1 MDYLKYALE
10 KQEINPH
17 IEIFGG
23 VGIEQINDAEKKLGI
38 LFPSQYKAFLLGCG
52 SCGIADT
59 YVSGLF
65 KEWDNLTSTGSIV
78 HDTIEAREKHNLPNE
93 YIVIEYM
100 VDHGDARLANAADE
114 GVVNI
119 DKYGFG
125 AGRIHVRLPEKSRTE
140 PLHFIWPYCCRVW
153 KEGCSLIC
161 QS

>member
-10 KQEINPH
+10 KQEINPD

-23 VGIEQINDAEKKLGI
+23 VGIERINDAEKKLGI
-38 LFPSQYKAFLLGCG
+38 LFPSQYKAFLLVCG
-52 SCGIADT
+52 SCGITDT

-100 VDHGDARLANAADE
+100 VDENYYVLKTSGNDRIEDGEIYSIDINSDGSLSSFCKIFDSF
-114 GVVNI
+114 VNYF
-119 DKYGFG
+119 KFVLE
-125 AGRIHVRLPEKSRTE
+125 R
-140 PLHFIWPYCCRVW
+140 
-153 KEGCSLIC
+153 
-161 QS
+161 

>member
-10 KQEINPH
+10 KQEINPD

-100 VDHGDARLANAADE
+100 VDENYYVLKTSGNDRIEDGEIYSIDINSDGSLSSFCKIFDSF
-114 GVVNI
+114 VNYF
-119 DKYGFG
+119 KFVLE
-125 AGRIHVRLPEKSRTE
+125 R
-140 PLHFIWPYCCRVW
+140 
-153 KEGCSLIC
+153 
-161 QS
+161 

>member
-10 KQEINPH
+10 KQEINPD

-38 LFPSQYKAFLLGCG
+38 LFPGQYKAFLLGCG

-65 KEWDNLTSTGSIV
+65 KEWDNLTLTGSIV

-100 VDHGDARLANAADE
+100 VDENYYVLKTSENDRIEDGEIYSIDINSDGSLSSFCKIFDSF
-114 GVVNI
+114 VNYF
-119 DKYGFG
+119 KFVLE
-125 AGRIHVRLPEKSRTE
+125 R
-140 PLHFIWPYCCRVW
+140 
-153 KEGCSLIC
+153 
-161 QS
+161 

>member
-1 MDYLKYALE
+1 MDYLRYALE
-10 KQEINPH
+10 KQEINPD

-100 VDHGDARLANAADE
+100 VDENYYVLKTSENDRIEDGEIYSIDINSDGSLSSFCEIFDSF
-114 GVVNI
+114 VNYF
-119 DKYGFG
+119 KFVLE
-125 AGRIHVRLPEKSRTE
+125 R
-140 PLHFIWPYCCRVW
+140 
-153 KEGCSLIC
+153 
-161 QS
+161 

>member
-10 KQEINPH
+10 KQEINPD

-23 VGIEQINDAEKKLGI
+23 VGIEQINNAEKKLGI
-38 LFPSQYKAFLLGCG
+38 LFPTQYKAFLLGCG

-100 VDHGDARLANAADE
+100 VDENYYVLKTSGNIQIEDGEIYSIDINSDGSLSSFCKIFDSF
-114 GVVNI
+114 VNYF
-119 DKYGFG
+119 KFVLE
-125 AGRIHVRLPEKSRTE
+125 R
-140 PLHFIWPYCCRVW
+140 
-153 KEGCSLIC
+153 
-161 QS
+161 

>member
-1 MDYLKYALE
+1 MDYLRYALE
-10 KQEINPH
+10 KQEINPD

-23 VGIEQINDAEKKLGI
+23 VGIERINDAEKKLGI

-100 VDHGDARLANAADE
+100 VDENYYVLKTSGNDRIEDGEIYSIDINSDGSLSSFCKIFDSF
-114 GVVNI
+114 VNYF
-119 DKYGFG
+119 KFVLE
-125 AGRIHVRLPEKSRTE
+125 R
-140 PLHFIWPYCCRVW
+140 
-153 KEGCSLIC
+153 
-161 QS
+161 

>member
-10 KQEINPH
+10 KQEINPN

-23 VGIEQINDAEKKLGI
+23 VGIERINDAEKKLGI

-100 VDHGDARLANAADE
+100 VDENYYVLKTSENDRLEDGEIYSIDINSD
-114 GVVNI
+114 GSLSSFCKIFDSFVNYF
-119 DKYGFG
+119 KFVLE
-125 AGRIHVRLPEKSRTE
+125 R
-140 PLHFIWPYCCRVW
+140 
-153 KEGCSLIC
+153 
-161 QS
+161 

>member
-1 MDYLKYALE
+1 MDYLRYALE
-10 KQEINPH
+10 KQEINPD

-100 VDHGDARLANAADE
+100 VDENYYVLKTSENDRIEDGEIYSIDINSDGSLSSFCKIFDSF
-114 GVVNI
+114 VNYF
-119 DKYGFG
+119 KFVLE
-125 AGRIHVRLPEKSRTE
+125 R
-140 PLHFIWPYCCRVW
+140 
-153 KEGCSLIC
+153 
-161 QS
+161 

>member
-1 MDYLKYALE
+1 MDYLRYALE
-10 KQEINPH
+10 KQEINPD

-23 VGIEQINDAEKKLGI
+23 VGIERINDAEKKLGI

-100 VDHGDARLANAADE
+100 VDENYYVLKTSENDRLEDGEIYSIDINSD
-114 GVVNI
+114 GSLSSFCKIFDSFVNYF
-119 DKYGFG
+119 KFVLE
-125 AGRIHVRLPEKSRTE
+125 R
-140 PLHFIWPYCCRVW
+140 
-153 KEGCSLIC
+153 
-161 QS
+161 

>member
-10 KQEINPH
+10 KQEINPD

-93 YIVIEYM
+93 YIAMEYM
-100 VDHGDARLANAADE
+100 VDENYYVLKTSGNDRIEDGEIYSIDINSDGSLSSFCKIFDSF
-114 GVVNI
+114 VNYF
-119 DKYGFG
+119 KFVLE
-125 AGRIHVRLPEKSRTE
+125 R
-140 PLHFIWPYCCRVW
+140 
-153 KEGCSLIC
+153 
-161 QS
+161 

>member
-10 KQEINPH
+10 KQEINPD

-78 HDTIEAREKHNLPNE
+78 HDTLEAREKHNLPNE

-100 VDHGDARLANAADE
+100 VDENYYVLKTSENDRLEDGEIYSIDINSD
-114 GVVNI
+114 GSLSSFCKIFDSFVNYF
-119 DKYGFG
+119 KFVLE
-125 AGRIHVRLPEKSRTE
+125 R
-140 PLHFIWPYCCRVW
+140 
-153 KEGCSLIC
+153 
-161 QS
+161 

>member
-1 MDYLKYALE
+1 MIQILPSNIKTLKQNIG
-10 KQEINPH
+10 KS
-17 IEIFGG
+17 
-23 VGIEQINDAEKKLGI
+23 EQNKYEKKLGI

-100 VDHGDARLANAADE
+100 VDENYYVLKTSENDRLEDGEIYSIDINSD
-114 GVVNI
+114 GSLSSFCKIFDSFVNYF
-119 DKYGFG
+119 KFVLE
-125 AGRIHVRLPEKSRTE
+125 R
-140 PLHFIWPYCCRVW
+140 
-153 KEGCSLIC
+153 
-161 QS
+161 

>member
-10 KQEINPH
+10 KQEINPD

-78 HDTIEAREKHNLPNE
+78 HDTLEAREKHNLPNE
-93 YIVIEYM
+93 YIVIEYI
-100 VDHGDARLANAADE
+100 VDENYYVLKTSGNDRIEDGEIYSIDINSDGSLSSFCKIFDSF
-114 GVVNI
+114 VNYF
-119 DKYGFG
+119 KFVLE
-125 AGRIHVRLPEKSRTE
+125 R
-140 PLHFIWPYCCRVW
+140 
-153 KEGCSLIC
+153 
-161 QS
+161 

>member
-10 KQEINPH
+10 KQEINPD

-23 VGIEQINDAEKKLGI
+23 VGIEQINNAEKKLGI
-38 LFPSQYKAFLLGCG
+38 LFPTQYKAFLLGCG

-65 KEWDNLTSTGSIV
+65 KEWDNLTSTGSVV

-100 VDHGDARLANAADE
+100 VDENYYVLKTSENDRIEDGEIYSIDINSDGSLSSFCKIFDSF
-114 GVVNI
+114 VNYF
-119 DKYGFG
+119 KFVLE
-125 AGRIHVRLPEKSRTE
+125 R
-140 PLHFIWPYCCRVW
+140 
-153 KEGCSLIC
+153 
-161 QS
+161 

>member
-10 KQEINPH
+10 KQEINPD

-23 VGIEQINDAEKKLGI
+23 VGIERINDAEKKLGI

-65 KEWDNLTSTGSIV
+65 KEWDNLTSTGSVV

-93 YIVIEYM
+93 YIVIEYI
-100 VDHGDARLANAADE
+100 VDENYYVLKTSGNDRIEDGEIYSIDINSDGSLSSFCKIFDSF
-114 GVVNI
+114 VNYF
-119 DKYGFG
+119 KFVLE
-125 AGRIHVRLPEKSRTE
+125 R
-140 PLHFIWPYCCRVW
+140 
-153 KEGCSLIC
+153 
-161 QS
+161 

>member
-1 MDYLKYALE
+1 MDYLRYALE
-10 KQEINPH
+10 KQEINPD

-38 LFPSQYKAFLLGCG
+38 LFPSEYKAFLLGCG

-100 VDHGDARLANAADE
+100 VDENYYVLKTSENDRLEDGEIYSIDINSD
-114 GVVNI
+114 GSLSSFCKIFDSFVNYF
-119 DKYGFG
+119 KFVLE
-125 AGRIHVRLPEKSRTE
+125 R
-140 PLHFIWPYCCRVW
+140 
-153 KEGCSLIC
+153 
-161 QS
+161 

>member
-10 KQEINPH
+10 KQEINPD

-23 VGIEQINDAEKKLGI
+23 VGIERINDAEKKLGI

-65 KEWDNLTSTGSIV
+65 KEWDNLTSTGSVV

-93 YIVIEYM
+93 YIVMEYM
-100 VDHGDARLANAADE
+100 VDENYYVLKTSGNIQIEDGEIYSIDINSDGSLSSFCKIFDSF
-114 GVVNI
+114 VNYF
-119 DKYGFG
+119 KFVLE
-125 AGRIHVRLPEKSRTE
+125 R
-140 PLHFIWPYCCRVW
+140 
-153 KEGCSLIC
+153 
-161 QS
+161 

>member
-1 MDYLKYALE
+1 MDYLKYALQ
-10 KQEINPH
+10 KQEINPN

-23 VGIEQINDAEKKLGI
+23 VGIERINDAEKKLGI

-65 KEWDNLTSTGSIV
+65 KEWDNLTSTGSVV

-100 VDHGDARLANAADE
+100 VDENYYVLKTSENDRIEDGEIYSIDINSDGSLSSFCKIFDSF
-114 GVVNI
+114 VNYF
-119 DKYGFG
+119 KFVLE
-125 AGRIHVRLPEKSRTE
+125 R
-140 PLHFIWPYCCRVW
+140 
-153 KEGCSLIC
+153 
-161 QS
+161 

>member
-10 KQEINPH
+10 KQEINPA

-23 VGIEQINDAEKKLGI
+23 VGIERINDAEKKLGI

-93 YIVIEYM
+93 YIVIEYI
-100 VDHGDARLANAADE
+100 VDENYYVLKTSGNDRIEDGEIYSIDINSDGSLSSFCKIFDSF
-114 GVVNI
+114 VNYF
-119 DKYGFG
+119 KFVLE
-125 AGRIHVRLPEKSRTE
+125 R
-140 PLHFIWPYCCRVW
+140 
-153 KEGCSLIC
+153 
-161 QS
+161 

>member
-1 MDYLKYALE
+1 MDYLRYALE
-10 KQEINPH
+10 KQEINPD

-100 VDHGDARLANAADE
+100 VDENYYVLKTSENDRLEDGE
-114 GVVNI
+114 IYSI
-119 DKYGFG
+119 DINSDG
-125 AGRIHVRLPEKSRTE
+125 
-140 PLHFIWPYCCRVW
+140 
-153 KEGCSLIC
+153 SLSSFCKIFD
-161 QS
+161 SFVTYFKFVLER

>member
-10 KQEINPH
+10 KQEINPD

-23 VGIEQINDAEKKLGI
+23 VGIERINDAEKKLGI

-100 VDHGDARLANAADE
+100 VDENYYVLKTSGNDRIEDGEIYSIDINSDGSLSSFCKIFDSF
-114 GVVNI
+114 VNYF
-119 DKYGFG
+119 KFVLE
-125 AGRIHVRLPEKSRTE
+125 R
-140 PLHFIWPYCCRVW
+140 
-153 KEGCSLIC
+153 
-161 QS
+161 

>member
-1 MDYLKYALE
+1 MDYLRYALE
-10 KQEINPH
+10 KQEINPD

-23 VGIEQINDAEKKLGI
+23 VGIEQINDAEKNLGI

-100 VDHGDARLANAADE
+100 VDENYYVLKTSENDRIEDGEIYSIDINSDGSLSSFCEIFDSF
-114 GVVNI
+114 VNYF
-119 DKYGFG
+119 KFVLE
-125 AGRIHVRLPEKSRTE
+125 R
-140 PLHFIWPYCCRVW
+140 
-153 KEGCSLIC
+153 
-161 QS
+161 

>member
-1 MDYLKYALE
+1 MDYLRYALE
-10 KQEINPH
+10 KQEINPD

-93 YIVIEYM
+93 YIVMEYM
-100 VDHGDARLANAADE
+100 VDENYYVLKTSGNIQIEDGEIYSIDINSDGSLSSFCKIFDSF
-114 GVVNI
+114 VNYF
-119 DKYGFG
+119 KFVLE
-125 AGRIHVRLPEKSRTE
+125 R
-140 PLHFIWPYCCRVW
+140 
-153 KEGCSLIC
+153 
-161 QS
+161 

>member
-1 MDYLKYALE
+1 MDYLRYALE
-10 KQEINPH
+10 KQEINPD

-100 VDHGDARLANAADE
+100 VDENYYVLKTSENDRIEDDE
-114 GVVNI
+114 IYSIDINSDGSLSSFCKIFDSFVNYF
-119 DKYGFG
+119 KFVLE
-125 AGRIHVRLPEKSRTE
+125 R
-140 PLHFIWPYCCRVW
+140 
-153 KEGCSLIC
+153 
-161 QS
+161 

>member
-1 MDYLKYALE
+1 MDYLRYALE
-10 KQEINPH
+10 KQEINPD

-100 VDHGDARLANAADE
+100 VDENYYVLKTSGNIQIEDGEIYSIDINSDGSLSSFCKIFDSF
-114 GVVNI
+114 VNYF
-119 DKYGFG
+119 KFVLE
-125 AGRIHVRLPEKSRTE
+125 R
-140 PLHFIWPYCCRVW
+140 
-153 KEGCSLIC
+153 
-161 QS
+161 

>member
-10 KQEINPH
+10 KQEINPD

-23 VGIEQINDAEKKLGI
+23 VGIERINDAEKKLGI

-100 VDHGDARLANAADE
+100 VDENYYVLKTSGNARIEDGEIYSIDINSDGSLSSFCKIFDSF
-114 GVVNI
+114 VNYF
-119 DKYGFG
+119 KFVLE
-125 AGRIHVRLPEKSRTE
+125 R
-140 PLHFIWPYCCRVW
+140 
-153 KEGCSLIC
+153 
-161 QS
+161 

>member
-1 MDYLKYALE
+1 MDYLRYALE
-10 KQEINPH
+10 KQEINPD

-65 KEWDNLTSTGSIV
+65 KEWDNLTSTGSVV

-100 VDHGDARLANAADE
+100 VDENYYVLKTSENDRLEDGEIYSIDINSD
-114 GVVNI
+114 GSLSSFCKIFDSFVNYF
-119 DKYGFG
+119 KFVLE
-125 AGRIHVRLPEKSRTE
+125 R
-140 PLHFIWPYCCRVW
+140 
-153 KEGCSLIC
+153 
-161 QS
+161 

>member
-1 MDYLKYALE
+1 MDYLRYALE
-10 KQEINPH
+10 KQEINPD

-23 VGIEQINDAEKKLGI
+23 VGIEQINDSEKKLGI
-38 LFPSQYKAFLLGCG
+38 LFPSQYKAFLLDCG

-100 VDHGDARLANAADE
+100 VDENYYVLKTSENDRIEDGEIYSIDINSDGSLSSFCKIFDSF
-114 GVVNI
+114 VNYF
-119 DKYGFG
+119 KFVLE
-125 AGRIHVRLPEKSRTE
+125 R
-140 PLHFIWPYCCRVW
+140 
-153 KEGCSLIC
+153 
-161 QS
+161 

>member
-10 KQEINPH
+10 KQEINPD

-23 VGIEQINDAEKKLGI
+23 VGIEQINNAEKKLGI

-65 KEWDNLTSTGSIV
+65 KEWDNLTSTGSVV

-100 VDHGDARLANAADE
+100 VDENYYVLKTSGNIQIEDGEIYSIDINSDGSLSSFCKIFDSF
-114 GVVNI
+114 VNYF
-119 DKYGFG
+119 KFVLE
-125 AGRIHVRLPEKSRTE
+125 R
-140 PLHFIWPYCCRVW
+140 
-153 KEGCSLIC
+153 
-161 QS
+161 

>member
-10 KQEINPH
+10 KQDINPD

-23 VGIEQINDAEKKLGI
+23 VGIEQINNAEKKLGI
-38 LFPSQYKAFLLGCG
+38 LFPTQYKAFLLGCG

-100 VDHGDARLANAADE
+100 VDENYYVLKTSENDRIEDGEIYSIDINSDGSLSSFCKIFDSF
-114 GVVNI
+114 VNYF
-119 DKYGFG
+119 KFVLE
-125 AGRIHVRLPEKSRTE
+125 R
-140 PLHFIWPYCCRVW
+140 
-153 KEGCSLIC
+153 
-161 QS
+161 

>member
-1 MDYLKYALE
+1 MDYLKYALQ
-10 KQEINPH
+10 KQEINPN

-23 VGIEQINDAEKKLGI
+23 VGIERINDAEKKLGI

-65 KEWDNLTSTGSIV
+65 KEWDNLTSTGSVV

-100 VDHGDARLANAADE
+100 VDENYYVLKTSGNIQIEDGEIYSIDINSDGSLSSFCKIFDSF
-114 GVVNI
+114 VNYF
-119 DKYGFG
+119 KFVLE
-125 AGRIHVRLPEKSRTE
+125 R
-140 PLHFIWPYCCRVW
+140 
-153 KEGCSLIC
+153 
-161 QS
+161 